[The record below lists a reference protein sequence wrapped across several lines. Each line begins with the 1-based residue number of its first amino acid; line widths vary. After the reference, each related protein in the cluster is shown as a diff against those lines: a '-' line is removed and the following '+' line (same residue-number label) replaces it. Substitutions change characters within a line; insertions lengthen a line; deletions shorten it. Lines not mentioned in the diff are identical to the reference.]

1 MMAQRNVFGDELQV
15 CSLEPITGFYR
26 DGYCNTG
33 PEDIGSH
40 TVCVVVSEEF
50 LEHQKTIG
58 NDLSTPMPQFGFV
71 GLHPGDRWAVC
82 AGRWLQAF
90 EDGVKAPILLSAT
103 NEQALEIVP
112 NWALRECSADV
123 PDDISEL
130 LGD

>member
-1 MMAQRNVFGDELQV
+1 MAQRNVFGDELQV

-71 GLHPGDRWAVC
+71 GLQPGDKWAVC

>member
-1 MMAQRNVFGDELQV
+1 MSQRNVFGDELQV

-50 LEHQKTIG
+50 LEHQKKIG
-58 NDLSTPMPQFGFV
+58 NDLSTPMPQFGFA
-71 GLHPGDRWAVC
+71 GLQPGDKWAVC

-130 LGD
+130 LGE

>member
-1 MMAQRNVFGDELQV
+1 MAQRNVFGDELQV

>member
-1 MMAQRNVFGDELQV
+1 MAQRNVFGDELQV

-50 LEHQKTIG
+50 LDHQKKIG
-58 NDLSTPMPQFGFV
+58 NDLSTPMPQFGFA
-71 GLHPGDRWAVC
+71 GLQPGDKWAVC

>member
-1 MMAQRNVFGDELQV
+1 MAQRNVFGDELQV

-50 LEHQKTIG
+50 LEHQKKIG
-58 NDLSTPMPQFGFV
+58 NDLSTPMPQFGFA
-71 GLHPGDRWAVC
+71 GLQPGDKWAVC

-130 LGD
+130 LGE

>member
-71 GLHPGDRWAVC
+71 GLQPGDKWAVC

>member
-1 MMAQRNVFGDELQV
+1 MAQRNVFGDELQV

-50 LEHQKTIG
+50 LEHQKKIG
-58 NDLSTPMPQFGFV
+58 NDLSTPMPQFGFA
-71 GLHPGDRWAVC
+71 GLQPGDKWAVC

>member
-1 MMAQRNVFGDELQV
+1 MAQRNVFGDELQV

-50 LEHQKTIG
+50 LEHQKKIG

-71 GLHPGDRWAVC
+71 GLQPGDKWAVC